1 MITQAKPWLPSR
13 DALNRYLD
21 GIYERG
27 WLTNNGPLV
36 QELTRRLQAWLG
48 VEHLLLVGSGTL
60 ALQVAFRA
68 LGVDVPL
75 NGKPAEAITTPFSFV
90 ATASALKWQGIE
102 PVFVDI
108 DPHSW
113 NLDARQIASA
123 VTPQTRAIVPVHVF
137 GNACEVELIQAV
149 AQQHDLQVIYDAAH
163 AFGVDYRGQSLLN
176 WGDAATLSFH
186 ATKAFHTVEG
196 GAIVFKR
203 AEDLQ
208 RAQKIINFG
217 QSSPGCVD
225 ELGINA
231 KMSELHAAMGLCVLD
246 DMEANLAWRK
256 RFWETYRQA
265 FDKRFTL
272 QRWNPFAS
280 LSCTYFP
287 LLMDSEQQLLGVM
300 HRLAAQ
306 GVQTRRY
313 FYPSLDSVASL
324 GNHAPQKNSI
334 DIAAR
339 ILCLPLHA
347 ELVDA
352 DMLRIIAGVRGE

>member
-208 RAQKIINFG
+208 RAEQIINFG
-217 QSSPGCVD
+217 QSSPGRVD

-246 DMEANLAWRK
+246 EMDANLAARQ
-256 RFWETYRQA
+256 RVWEAYHRA
-265 FDKRFTL
+265 FGQQFAL
-272 QRWNPFAS
+272 QRWNPSAS
-280 LSCTYFP
+280 HGYTYFP
-287 LLMDSEQQLLGVM
+287 LLLDSEQQLLDTM
-300 HRLAAQ
+300 HRLAVQ
-306 GVQTRRY
+306 GIQTRRY
-313 FYPSLDSVASL
+313 FYPSLDTVTSL
-324 GNHAPQKNSI
+324 GKHPAQRISI
-334 DIAAR
+334 DTAAR

-352 DMLRIIAGVRGE
+352 DMLKIIAGVKGV